1 MPVNWTNNSNDTQY
15 TTVIT
20 AKVKVAHPDGEG
32 TTGDPLE
39 VDNLTATDHDG
50 GLNWRAGDEFTI
62 TNVAPDDDATLYSI
76 TSITA
81 GDANANA
88 ATVYSLVISPVL
100 AEIADDNATLTKED
114 SYKGNQGSAENHL
127 RLRNQGQI

>member
-1 MPVNWTNNSNDTQY
+1 MPVQWTNNFNDGQSD
-15 TTVIT
+15 TVIT
-20 AKVKVAHPDGEG
+20 GKVKVAHGVGEG
-32 TTGDPLE
+32 TVANPLD
-39 VDNLTATDHDG
+39 VDNLTRLDHDG

-62 TNVAPDDDATLYSI
+62 TNSPDDDATLYSI

-81 GDANANA
+81 GDTNYNA

-100 AEIADDNATLTKED
+100 KFIADDNAIITKED

-127 RLRNQGQI
+127 RLRRQGMI